1 MDVKEKALELHRK
14 NKGKIEVVSKVPL
27 KSADDMSLAY
37 TPGVAEPCK
46 KIHENSEDVWEY
58 TARGNLVAV
67 VTDGSAVLGL
77 GNIGPKAAMPVMEG
91 KAVLFK
97 EFADVDAFPIC
108 VDSQDADEIVKAVT
122 LTESTW
128 GGINLEDITAPV
140 CFEVERKLKE
150 QTELAIF
157 HDDQHGTAIV
167 AAAAVIN
174 AVKVLGKKVEDLNV
188 VVNGAGAG
196 GVAVAKILLDMNV
209 KNLILCDSKGPIYK
223 GRKEGMNWAKEELA
237 EKTNKDMVKGTLADA
252 MKGADAFLGVSV
264 AGSVTKDMVSSMND
278 DAMIFAM
285 ANPVPE
291 IFPDEAKEAGAR
303 IVGTGRSDFPNQI
316 NNVLAFPGIM
326 RGALDVQS
334 TDINED
340 MKIAAAYAIAELVDE
355 SDLKE
360 DYVIPNALDKRVA
373 PAVAKAAAK
382 AAMES
387 GIARK
392 EKPLDEIGKDLEK

>member
-27 KSADDMSLAY
+27 KTTDDMSLAY

-46 KIHENSEDVWEY
+46 KIYENSEDVWEY

-91 KAVLFK
+91 KAILFK
-97 EFADVDAFPIC
+97 EFADVDGFPIC
-108 VDSQDADEIVKAVT
+108 VDSQDPDDIVKSVT

-150 QTELAIF
+150 QTDLAIF

-174 AVKVLGKKVEDLNV
+174 SVKVLGKKVEDLNV

-237 EKTNKDMVKGTLADA
+237 EVTNKDNVKGTLADA

-264 AGSVTKDMVSSMND
+264 AEAVSKDMVKSMND
-278 DAMIFAM
+278 DAIIFAM

-291 IFPDEAKEAGAR
+291 IFPDDAKEAGAK

-334 TDINED
+334 TDINEE
-340 MKIAAAYAIAELVDE
+340 MKVAAANAIAELVPE
-355 SDLKE
+355 SDLTP
-360 DYVIPNALDKRVA
+360 DFVIPNALDNRVA

-382 AAMES
+382 AAMDS
-387 GIARK
+387 KIARK
-392 EKPLDEIGKDLEK
+392 ELPLEEVAKDLEQ